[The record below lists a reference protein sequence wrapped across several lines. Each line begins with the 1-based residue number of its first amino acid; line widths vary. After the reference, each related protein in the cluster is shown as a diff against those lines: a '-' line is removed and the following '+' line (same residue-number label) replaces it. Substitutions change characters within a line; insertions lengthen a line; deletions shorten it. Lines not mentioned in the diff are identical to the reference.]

1 MFNPF
6 YSFLFNPV
14 IPNIQKL
21 SLSHDEP
28 PTIYSLLNS
37 YVNFGKEESEQ
48 VKIKDLA
55 KTGRGMFFDFNYP
68 LSSHINKEDFETL
81 ILNHYLMRRIGYE
94 TVTAFKIALSVKLS
108 EIMPR
113 YNKLFDCLDGWNL
126 FQNTEVTER
135 EVEDSRTSTTENTSG
150 STSESTSTGS
160 TSSTDNTTSDR
171 RYSDTPQNELQSV
184 QNGSYVSQY
193 NYDHNTGTNTTT
205 NTASNNDEVNT
216 TSNNEFNDSGNLN
229 ESITRTHNIPSDKIK
244 IYQDFLQNSQNIYTM
259 IFKDLDSL
267 FYQLI

>member
-28 PTIYSLLNS
+28 PTIYSLLNA

-55 KTGRGMFFDFNYP
+55 KTGRGMFFDFDYP
-68 LSSHINKEDFETL
+68 LSSHVEKEYFETL

-113 YNKLFDCLDGWNL
+113 YNKLFDAIDGWDL
-126 FQNTEVTER
+126 FESGEVVTR
-135 EVEDSRTSTTENTSG
+135 EQHDDR
-150 STSESTSTGS
+150 
-160 TSSTDNTTSDR
+160 NTTSDTTVNNTSDQ
-171 RYSDTPQNELQSV
+171 RYSDTPQNRIQDIKD
-184 QNGSYVSQY
+184 GSYMSSY
-193 NYDHNTGTNTTT
+193 NLNSDEGNTN
-205 NTASNNDEVNT
+205 SNVVDN
-216 TSNNEFNDSGNLN
+216 GNLN
-229 ESITRTHNIPSDKIK
+229 ETISRSPADKLK
-244 IYQDFLQNSQNIYTM
+244 LYQDLLKNCDNIYTM
-259 IFKDLDSL
+259 IFKDLDDL
-267 FYQLI
+267 FYQLV